1 MARTTSSPVNNS
13 RAASLAEA
21 MATEMARAAHAL
33 KGRGDLEAAASIL
46 ELARHN
52 RIVALRLRAEQDLAQ
67 TLSPALARR

>member
-13 RAASLAEA
+13 RDASLAEA
-21 MATEMARAAHAL
+21 TATEMARPAHAL
-33 KGRGDLEAAASIL
+33 EGRGDLETAGSLL

-52 RIVALRLRAEQDLAQ
+52 RIVALRLRAEQGLAQ